1 MERPGGVLGVSW
13 GLLGADLGVLG
24 RLGSVL
30 RAFWDVLGAS
40 WNVLLILLGNP
51 PQKLSILPSK
61 MDPPNIKNHENSLV
75 FIVFLSFSQFLRSDR
90 FVRRFWCQLGSI
102 LEGFWASWGGLGASW
117 VLLGPSWGRLGASW
131 GVLGR
136 PGASWRR
143 LGAVLALKNLST

>member
-117 VLLGPSWGRLGASW
+117 VLLGPSWGRLEASW
-131 GVLGR
+131 G
-136 PGASWRR
+136 R
-143 LGAVLALKNLST
+143 LGAVLGPS